1 MPSTKPQAIRCSGPR
16 RAPLWMSG
24 DEHETTGDNMTDTPF
39 AGLTLRDAQQIL
51 AAQPFS
57 VFLGARIA
65 AFADGR
71 ATLEIDVRDELLQQ
85 NGYLHGGVLAYAA
98 DNALTFAGGSAL
110 GPTVLTRG
118 FTIDYLMPA
127 RGRTLQ
133 ARAEVIQ
140 ASRRQATCRCDLYM
154 LDAASTVAY
163 CAAAQGRVTA
173 IRPAPPP

>member
-1 MPSTKPQAIRCSGPR
+1 
-16 RAPLWMSG
+16 
-24 DEHETTGDNMTDTPF
+24 MTDAPS
-39 AGLTLRDAQQIL
+39 AGLTLRDAQQVL

-71 ATLEIDVRDELLQQ
+71 MTLEVDLRDELLQQ

-110 GPTVLTRG
+110 GPAVLTGG

-127 RGRTLQ
+127 RGRSDL
-133 ARAEVIQ
+133 AG
-140 ASRRQATCRCDLYM
+140 SRRAHP
-154 LDAASTVAY
+154 
-163 CAAAQGRVTA
+163 G
-173 IRPAPPP
+173 